1 VLKNLTKMSFW
12 VSFCGYSFAI
22 TMVLSILFMILAF
35 FKHSSEKLH
44 REDELRKE
52 ITDEQYL
59 IVEQLIKEHPTLKP
73 IVSNSMLDDEIS
85 VSEFEH
91 IKDMKFKS
99 KLK

>member
-1 VLKNLTKMSFW
+1 MSFW
-12 VSFCGYSFAI
+12 VNFCCYSFAI
-22 TMVLSILFMILAF
+22 TIVLLILYINISSFN
-35 FKHSSEKLH
+35 HSSEKLR

>member
-1 VLKNLTKMSFW
+1 MLKNLTKMSFW
-12 VSFCGYSFAI
+12 VSFCGITFAI
-22 TMVLSILFMILAF
+22 MMVMSILFMILAF
-35 FKHSSEKLH
+35 FSHLSEKSD
-44 REDELRKE
+44 RENERRKE
-52 ITDEQYL
+52 ITDAEYL

-91 IKDMKFKS
+91 IKNMKFKS

>member
-1 VLKNLTKMSFW
+1 MLKNLTKMSFW
-12 VSFCGYSFAI
+12 VNFCCYSFAI
-22 TMVLSILFMILAF
+22 TIVLLILYINISSFN
-35 FKHSSEKLH
+35 HSSEKLR